1 MVGNWLEPTLIVF
14 GMDELYNS
22 RSYWMVLKEFMNNL
36 LWKTLPFRGKV
47 GAGAAIE
54 GHARM
59 SAGLERT
66 VCLHL

>member
-1 MVGNWLEPTLIVF
+1 
-14 GMDELYNS
+14 MDELYNS
-22 RSYWMVLKEFMNNL
+22 RSYWMVLEEFMNNL
-36 LWKTLPFRGKV
+36 LGKTLPFRGKV